1 MLEEIKSIYI
11 LKMIFEYV
19 PKGVYLRLSN
29 HNKTLQKNLDIHI
42 DEFKIY
48 SNQIII
54 ELIPVIKKFP
64 YKSTFIN
71 TCGKESSY
79 HIYFN
84 DSFEEIGR
92 NYLLENEQVS
102 KIKVVIDGDEEIESF
117 NGLFKCV
124 IHIKEIRFINSR
136 K

>member
-1 MLEEIKSIYI
+1 
-11 LKMIFEYV
+11 MIFEYV

-48 SNQIII
+48 SNQIVI
-54 ELIPVIKKFP
+54 ELIPIKKIP

-71 TCGKESSY
+71 ISGKESSY

-92 NYLLENEQVS
+92 NYLLEN
-102 KIKVVIDGDEEIESF
+102 SF
-117 NGLFKCV
+117 KNKSC
-124 IHIKEIRFINSR
+124 N
-136 K
+136 